1 MDLSIVIPAYEEG
14 RKIAMDIDAAARF
27 LRESGLTGQIIV
39 VDDGSKDNTTETAR
53 NVTVS
58 EDIELKV
65 IRYIQHK
72 GKGHAVRRG
81 IEQSAG
87 QFVMFADSGK
97 CVPYKDALKGLELI
111 KSGACD
117 IAHGSRKT
125 TESRINKP
133 QNLYRRIC
141 SRLFHWFVVHRLR
154 VPRELTDTQCGFKI
168 YRGDAARHLYGQ
180 CVTDGFVFDIEII
193 LRAVKEGYRIREFP
207 IDWTCDPDTRLS
219 PSRSLR
225 KILAELRTIRRIIS
239 KE

>member
-1 MDLSIVIPAYEEG
+1 MDLSIVIPAYEES
-14 RKIAMDIDAAARF
+14 RKIATDIEAAAQF

-39 VDDGSKDNTTETAR
+39 VDDGSKDNTTEAAR
-53 NVTVS
+53 NVKVP
-58 EDIELKV
+58 ENIELKV
-65 IRYIQHK
+65 IRYQQHK
-72 GKGHAVRRG
+72 GKGHAVRKG
-81 IEQSAG
+81 IEQTTG

-125 TESRINKP
+125 IESHINKP

-141 SRLFHWFVVHRLR
+141 SRLFHWFVVHSLK
-154 VPRELTDTQCGFKI
+154 VPQELTDTQCGFKI
-168 YRGDAARHLYGQ
+168 YRGDAARYLYGQ

-193 LRAVKEGYRIREFP
+193 LRAVKEGYKIREFP

-225 KILAELRTIRRIIS
+225 KILAELRTIKRIIS

>member
-14 RKIAMDIDAAARF
+14 RKITTDIEAAARF

-53 NVTVS
+53 NVAVP
-58 EDIELKV
+58 ENIELKV
-65 IRYIQHK
+65 IRYPQHK
-72 GKGHAVRRG
+72 GKGHAVRKG
-81 IEQSAG
+81 IEQSTG

-125 TESRINKP
+125 AESNINKP
-133 QNLYRRIC
+133 QNLYRRVC
-141 SRLFHWFVVHRLR
+141 SKLFYWFVVHRLK
-154 VPRELTDTQCGFKI
+154 VPPELTDTQCGFKI

-180 CVTDGFVFDIEII
+180 CITDGFVFDIEII
-193 LRAVKEGYRIREFP
+193 LRAVKEGYKIREFP

-225 KILAELRTIRRIIS
+225 KILAELRTIKRIIS

>member
-1 MDLSIVIPAYEEG
+1 MDLSIVIPAYKES
-14 RKIAMDIDAAARF
+14 RKITTDIEAAARF

-39 VDDGSKDNTTETAR
+39 VDDGSKDNTAETAQ

-65 IRYIQHK
+65 IRYPQHK
-72 GKGHAVRRG
+72 GKGHAVRKG
-81 IEQSAG
+81 IEQSSG

-97 CVPYKDALKGLELI
+97 CVPYKDALKGLGLI

-125 TESRINKP
+125 TESHLNKP

-141 SRLFHWFVVHRLR
+141 SGLFHWFVVHRLK

-168 YRGDAARHLYGQ
+168 YRGDAARHLYDQ

-193 LRAVKEGYRIREFP
+193 LRAVKEGYKIREFP

-225 KILAELRTIRRIIS
+225 KILAELRTIKQIIS